1 MVLRWSLSRL
11 ARSVLEDSSAT
22 PAVHALPVAAA
33 ARRFVPLALAPST
46 PVTMR
51 LGIYLVAVVAA
62 AVAGFG

>member
-1 MVLRWSLSRL
+1 MAWRWSLSRL
-11 ARSVLEDSSAT
+11 ARAVLADSSAA
-22 PAVHALPVAAA
+22 PAVHALPVAAE

>member
-11 ARSVLEDSSAT
+11 ARSVLEDSSAA
-22 PAVHALPVAAA
+22 PAVHALSLAATV
-33 ARRFVPLALAPST
+33 RRFVPVALAPST